1 MMLFLFAEK
10 EGKYYIYFP
19 SFFGIFNIRNVVY
32 SKLLT
37 DKCTY
42 NLKNTTVRALKKK
55 GTISYEIYGCI
66 QTLELTFQD

>member
-1 MMLFLFAEK
+1 MSLL
-10 EGKYYIYFP
+10 
-19 SFFGIFNIRNVVY
+19 SFFFEIFNIRNVVY

-55 GTISYEIYGCI
+55 GTISYEKNGYI